1 MKQIIFVFAL
11 AAILF
16 TSCEGTTTGATTSFK
31 SAPELKTEL
40 DTVSYIIGFSNGEG
54 MRQQKV
60 EINESVFFGAMNEGL
75 EGEEPKIA
83 MSDGALIVRKYM
95 MKKREEEA
103 SNNQAQA
110 DEFLE
115 KNKDAEGVITTE
127 SGLQYKVIKKGDGAI
142 PTSTDE
148 VKVNYHGTLIDGTV
162 FDSSIEAGKP
172 ATFYANRVIKGW
184 TEGLQLMPVG
194 SKFKFFIKP
203 DLAYGARQ
211 SGKIGPNS
219 LLIFDV
225 ELLEILPKKEK

>member
-1 MKQIIFVFAL
+1 MKQIIFVFAF

-16 TSCEGTTTGATTSFK
+16 TSCEGTGSATSYE
-31 SAPELKTEL
+31 SAPALKTEL

-60 EINESVFFGAMNEGL
+60 EVNNSVFFGAMNEGL
-75 EGEEPKIA
+75 DGKEPKIA
-83 MSDGALIVRKYM
+83 MADGALIVRKYM

-103 SNNQAQA
+103 KKNSEEAVA
-110 DEFLE
+110 FLE

-148 VKVNYHGTLIDGTV
+148 VKVHYHGTLIDGTV
-162 FDSSIEAGKP
+162 FDSSVEAGKP
-172 ATFYANRVIKGW
+172 ATFFANRVIKGW

-194 SKFKFFIKP
+194 SKFQFFIP
-203 DLAYGARQ
+203 PGLAYGERQ
-211 SGKIGPNS
+211 SGKIGANS

-225 ELLEILPKKEK
+225 ELLEILPKEEK